1 MYIFILSCLLV
12 YHGYDVVD
20 KNLIIFSYY
29 EDSNRKLYIQKNIVK
44 ALYLMLLS
52 FVSTIYFMFYKW
64 DNTILQI
71 LAACY
76 CSNDIVGLYRC
87 ENLPISTRVH
97 HVTSACF
104 LIFTYTIDFTVS
116 RVGQLLVY
124 YTYFSALAWPVN
136 LYLGLRLCFEIEPY
150 WLEDLRWYSKWWYAI
165 LCTLNWAVQM
175 YLLSSLNIEA
185 GVYTLMIIFIIV
197 DDIILL
203 KWLFKNSI

>member
-12 YHGYDVVD
+12 YYGYDVVD
-20 KNLIIFSYY
+20 KNLVIFSYY
-29 EDSNRKLYIQKNIVK
+29 DESDRKLYIQKNIVK
-44 ALYLMLLS
+44 AMYLMILS
-52 FVSTIYFMFYKW
+52 FVSTFYFMFYEW
-64 DNTILQI
+64 DNAVLRI

-150 WLEDLRWYSKWWYAI
+150 WLMDLRWYSKWWYAI
-165 LCTLNWAVQM
+165 LCTINWGVQM

-185 GVYTLMIIFIIV
+185 GVYTLMIILIIV

-203 KWLFKNSI
+203 KWLFKNRI

>member
-1 MYIFILSCLLV
+1 MIVFILSCVLV
-12 YHGYDVVD
+12 YYGYDAVD
-20 KNLIIFSYY
+20 KQLSIFSYY
-29 EDSNRKLYIQKNIVK
+29 EDSSRKMYIQKNVVK
-44 ALYLMLLS
+44 AIYLMLLS
-52 FVSTIYFMFYKW
+52 IFSTFYFMFYTW
-64 DNTILQI
+64 DNAVLQV

-87 ENLPISTRVH
+87 ENLPISTRLH

-116 RVGQLLVY
+116 QVGQLIVY

-150 WLEDLRWYSKWWYAI
+150 WLEDIRWYSKWWYASI
-165 LCTLNWAVQM
+165 CTVNWIVQL

-185 GVYTLMIIFIIV
+185 GVYTLMIILIII

-203 KWLFKNSI
+203 KWLFKNNI

>member
-1 MYIFILSCLLV
+1 MFVFIISCILV
-12 YHGYDVVD
+12 YYAYDTVD
-20 KNLIIFSYY
+20 KNLKLFPHY
-29 EDSNRKLYIQKNIVK
+29 EDSDRKLYIQKNVVK
-44 ALYLMLLS
+44 AIYLMVLS
-52 FVSTIYFMFYKW
+52 IASTIYFTFYEW
-64 DNTILQI
+64 DNTVLQV

-104 LIFTYTIDFTVS
+104 LIFTYTVDFTIS
-116 RVGQLLVY
+116 QVGQLLVY

-150 WLEDLRWYSKWWYAI
+150 WLEDLRWYSKWWYAS
-165 LCTLNWAVQM
+165 LCSVNWLVQL

-185 GVYTLMIIFIIV
+185 GVYTLMIILIIV